1 MVSILAFN
9 CSSVICFHPFFALV
23 ICGAGCSLDFYKLSV
38 FDISVNV
45 RASQL
50 QALFKGL
57 SLVNVYRDICHASK
71 YETHIFDALSD
82 FLHFLFLSGL
92 LACPLLPYAYY
103 TTGLFICILADCTN
117 ITFLIWYYFTKF
129 LEIFF

>member
-1 MVSILAFN
+1 MPSLPPGRDV
-9 CSSVICFHPFFALV
+9 V
-23 ICGAGCSLDFYKLSV
+23 LDFYKLAV

-57 SLVNVYRDICHASK
+57 SLVNVYRDICHAAE

-82 FLHFLFLSGL
+82 FLFPFRPVGLSFI
-92 LACPLLPYAYY
+92 PYAYY
-103 TTGLFICILADCTN
+103 TTGLFIRIFADCTN
-117 ITFLIWYYFTKF
+117 MILLIWYYFTKF
-129 LEIFF
+129 FEIFFRQIQEPSILVCDV